1 MKYEAPP
8 VTRRARPRD
17 GRIGVPRSLAFDELR
32 GFFDRVLAAHGLE
45 IVLSPPSS
53 ARILERGLER
63 GLDEVCFPLKVLFG
77 HVAALGDAGVDTVWL
92 PRLASVAKGR
102 NLCPKFHVL
111 PDLVASAFP
120 GLRVVAPY
128 VDLHHSK
135 RPDLLAHL
143 HDALRPALEELDV
156 FGPASPALLAEAWH
170 AARHER
176 DAAPGVGV
184 ATTGDGRLQIA
195 VLGHLYAERDPF
207 LGQGVITRLERLG
220 AEVVIGPPACPP
232 DPVPLEAG
240 LYYEPAV
247 RVARSLA
254 AHLAGGVDGVV
265 LLTYFACGPDSY
277 TADTLLLRLKKLHAA
292 VPVLRLILD
301 EQTSAEGL
309 DTRLA
314 TFVDVARHQRE
325 RRC

>member
-1 MKYEAPP
+1 
-8 VTRRARPRD
+8 V
-17 GRIGVPRSLAFDELR
+17 GLPRSLAYDELR
-32 GFFDRVLAAHGLE
+32 GFFDRVLESHGLKIE
-45 IVLSPPSS
+45 VSPQSS

-63 GLDEVCFPLKVLFG
+63 CLDEVCFPLKVLFG
-77 HVAALGDAGVDTVWL
+77 HVDALREAGVDTIWL

-111 PDLVASAFP
+111 PDLVAAAFP
-120 GLRVVAPY
+120 ELRVVAPY
-128 VDLHHSK
+128 VDLHHS
-135 RPDLLAHL
+135 RRADLLAHL
-143 HDALRPALEELDV
+143 QDALRPALEELDV
-156 FGPASPALLAEAWH
+156 FGTASPSLINKAWD
-170 AARHER
+170 AARQER
-176 DAAPGVGV
+176 EAAPGVG
-184 ATTGDGRLQIA
+184 ATTTGDGRLRIA

-207 LGQGVITRLERLG
+207 LGQGVIARLERLG
-220 AEVVIGPPACPP
+220 AEVLVGPPACPP
-232 DPVPLEAG
+232 DPVPLEQG
-240 LYYEPAV
+240 MYYEPSV
-247 RVARSLA
+247 RVARLLES
-254 AHLAGGVDGVV
+254 HLAGGVDGVV

-277 TADTLLLRLKKLHAA
+277 TADTLLLRLKRQHVG

>member
-1 MKYEAPP
+1 MRYEAGP

-17 GRIGVPRSLAFDELR
+17 GRVSVPRSLAYDELR

-45 IVLSPPSS
+45 VVVSPKSS

-63 GLDEVCFPLKVLFG
+63 CIDEVCFPLKVLFG
-77 HVAALGDAGVDTVWL
+77 HVDALRETGVDTLWL
-92 PRLASVAKGR
+92 PRLVSVAKGR

-111 PDLVASAFP
+111 PDLVAAAFP
-120 GLRVVAPY
+120 ELRVVAPY
-128 VDLHHSK
+128 VDLHHS
-135 RPDLLAHL
+135 RRSDLLSHL
-143 HDALRPALEELDV
+143 QDALRPALEELDV
-156 FGPASPALLAEAWH
+156 FGPASRARIDEAWRAAQRDPDDRAH
-170 AARHER
+170 AVSP
-176 DAAPGVGV
+176 DGG
-184 ATTGDGRLQIA
+184 GRLRIA

-207 LGQGVITRLERLG
+207 LGQGVAARLERLG
-220 AEVVIGPPACPP
+220 AEVIPSPTACPP
-232 DPVPLEAG
+232 ERVPLEEG
-240 LYYEPAV
+240 MYYEPSV
-247 RVARSLA
+247 RVARLLA
-254 AHLAGGVDGVV
+254 SHLADGVDGVV

-277 TADTLLLRLKKLHAA
+277 TADTLLFRLKKMHVA

-314 TFVDVARHQRE
+314 TFVDVAHHQRE